1 MEGEGRALWDRR
13 EGFLADRHIRCH
25 RLILIILEMCVF
37 AGVCGGQEMDLNC
50 SPGDCEL
57 LDVGAGDSASSS
69 VHSKPE
75 SALQP
80 WFRFSNR
87 PFVWKNE

>member
-25 RLILIILEMCVF
+25 RLILIIL
-37 AGVCGGQEMDLNC
+37 GVCAGQEMDLNC
-50 SPGDCEL
+50 NPGDCEL

-87 PFVWKNE
+87 TFVWKNE